1 MVTIFSPPGHPIW
14 LGWAWWKPSKDWTV
28 GCPEN
33 PPVMV
38 ECRTFKN
45 HVYFFVSWGG
55 ALQILRSNHQQTN
68 IFIWTSK
75 LSEKKYWFGRLSH
88 LLFLNIWVWLKMR
101 GAGREVCSLP
111 QGVCFAKVELPSL
124 TWRWSPPKNIC
135 NPICLYTTDLEEFHS
150 THLCISILRCIWILQ
165 VSEIWDPSPTK
176 TDRETEIWH
185 PNGGYIVN
193 YSPCWMSP
201 ALRFFYTPHAHMLH
215 VWNIYTYIYH
225 TFNTPDAPWDWKICL
240 YIFTINSWLM

>member
-1 MVTIFSPPGHPIW
+1 MTLLTTGRGPPWMVTIFSPPGHPIW
-14 LGWAWWKPSKDWTV
+14 LGWAWWKPSKDWTI

-45 HVYFFVSWGG
+45 HVYFFVSWAG

-111 QGVCFAKVELPSL
+111 QGGLFRQSRTSQPYLKVI
-124 TWRWSPPKNIC
+124 TPKKYNT
-135 NPICLYTTDLEEFHS
+135 ICLYTTALEEFHS
-150 THLCISILRCIWILQ
+150 THLCISILHHIYIYIIYIYIACIPESSKCLKF
-165 VSEIWDPSPTK
+165 ETLHPPK
-176 TDRETEIWH
+176 TDRG
-185 PNGGYIVN
+185 N
-193 YSPCWMSP
+193 
-201 ALRFFYTPHAHMLH
+201 
-215 VWNIYTYIYH
+215 
-225 TFNTPDAPWDWKICL
+225 
-240 YIFTINSWLM
+240 